1 MPNGKRQLRQTK
13 IQDFCLPSLHE
24 KYIRRLN
31 VAVHDSLRVRRIEPV
46 SDLGA
51 NLQEFRYFNGLPANT
66 VLESLALE
74 QLHGDKRTAF
84 ELTNI
89 VNCAN
94 VRMIEQ
100 GCGARFAPE
109 SLDRLSVLGNVVGK
123 EFQCNIPAKARV
135 PGFVD
140 HAHASASQFFQDAV
154 MQDGAPDHGG
164 SIRHR
169 PSILR
174 QRPNASNGATLA
186 GMWTL
191 EKDLAR
197 KWATYL

>member
-13 IQDFCLPSLHE
+13 IQNFCLSPLHE
-24 KYIRRLN
+24 KYIRRLD
-31 VAVHDSLRVRRIEPV
+31 VAVHDSLRVRRIEPD
-46 SDLGA
+46 SDLDA
-51 NLQEFRYFNGLPANT
+51 DLQEFRYFDGLRANT
-66 VLESLALE
+66 VLESMALK
-74 QLHGDKRTAF
+74 QFHGNKRTAF

-89 VNCAN
+89 VNCAD

-100 GCGARFAPE
+100 GCSARFAPE

-154 MQDGAPDHGG
+154 MQDGAADNGG

-169 PSILR
+169 PCILR
-174 QRPNASNGATLA
+174 QRPSASNGATKA
-186 GMWTL
+186 GMG
-191 EKDLAR
+191 
-197 KWATYL
+197 